1 MTRRKL
7 NRRAVVVDVE
17 EAYLTEVLAVL
28 QASSVMTWTR
38 VAQARTRSGR
48 TLRSRIRL
56 DRVDPRV
63 MAEVRAGSQ
72 AEADL
77 MAEAMKAEADLMA
90 EAMKAEADL
99 MTEATEAEVDWMN
112 PKIDDPTEG
121 WNLRTARKRWMLR
134 PLAGV
139 LEAMREW
146 AEPPCR
152 RKVDRREELLPTL
165 PEMVRLP
172 ILLEVFGR
180 RSTLA

>member
-1 MTRRKL
+1 M
-7 NRRAVVVDVE
+7 
-17 EAYLTEVLAVL
+17 
-28 QASSVMTWTR
+28 
-38 VAQARTRSGR
+38 
-48 TLRSRIRL
+48 I
-56 DRVDPRV
+56 
-63 MAEVRAGSQ
+63 AEVRAGSQ

-77 MAEAMKAEADLMA
+77 MAEAT
-90 EAMKAEADL
+90 KAEADL

-121 WNLRTARKRWMLR
+121 QSLRTARKRRMLR
-134 PLAGV
+134 LLVSV